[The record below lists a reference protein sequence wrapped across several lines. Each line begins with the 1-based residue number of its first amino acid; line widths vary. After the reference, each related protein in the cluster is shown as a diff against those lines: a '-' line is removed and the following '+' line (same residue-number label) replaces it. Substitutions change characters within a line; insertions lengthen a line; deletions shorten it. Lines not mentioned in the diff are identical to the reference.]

1 MVILKPH
8 LSVYLLK
15 ENIHIGEMILIITI
29 CVIAFIII
37 ILLTAAIVIKHEL
50 NKLSVKVDEEEDYDI
65 ELKNKGE
72 K

>member
-1 MVILKPH
+1 MVILKPP

-37 ILLTAAIVIKHEL
+37 TLLTATIVINHEL
-50 NKLSVKVDEEEDYDI
+50 NKLSVRVDEEEDYNI

>member
-1 MVILKPH
+1 VVILKPP

-37 ILLTAAIVIKHEL
+37 TLLTAAIVINHEL

-65 ELKNKGE
+65 ELNNKGD
-72 K
+72 